1 MRAYVVLIDFGNILY
16 TIRFFFELI
25 KNKEIP
31 TFANAW
37 FKSYGMP
44 KLPNGTSPSKKSSK
58 KDTNFSD
65 ISNLMLFYYS
75 FLTDLTHF

>member
-31 TFANAW
+31 TFANACS
-37 FKSYGMP
+37 KSYGMP
-44 KLPNGTSPSKKSSK
+44 KLPNGTSPTK
-58 KDTNFSD
+58 
-65 ISNLMLFYYS
+65 
-75 FLTDLTHF
+75 